1 MIPVTTAPLT
11 PDTLDQLNQLAVES
25 TKGSA
30 RFKKSSA
37 KRSAKRPTTRRAK

>member
-30 RFKKSSA
+30 RFKKRSLA
-37 KRSAKRPTTRRAK
+37 KRSSTRRAK